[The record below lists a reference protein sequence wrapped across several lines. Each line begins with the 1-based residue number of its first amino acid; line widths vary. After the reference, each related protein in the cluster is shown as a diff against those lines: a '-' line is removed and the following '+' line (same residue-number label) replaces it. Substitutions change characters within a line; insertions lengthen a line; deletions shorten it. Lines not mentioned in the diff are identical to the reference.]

1 MLQRGRV
8 GKLRR
13 AMLPMMHQQQ
23 KGASIHKL
31 PPPPPKYLDAPERE
45 AWNAI
50 MHEHDGLNRGGELLL
65 ENALQAMG
73 RARTLRAIIDRDGVL
88 LTGREGL
95 PRKHPLLAIE
105 AQLRKLVQTTFK
117 ALKIE
122 LRGELFDQFHR

>member
-1 MLQRGRV
+1 
-8 GKLRR
+8 
-13 AMLPMMHQQQ
+13 
-23 KGASIHKL
+23 
-31 PPPPPKYLDAPERE
+31 
-45 AWNAI
+45 